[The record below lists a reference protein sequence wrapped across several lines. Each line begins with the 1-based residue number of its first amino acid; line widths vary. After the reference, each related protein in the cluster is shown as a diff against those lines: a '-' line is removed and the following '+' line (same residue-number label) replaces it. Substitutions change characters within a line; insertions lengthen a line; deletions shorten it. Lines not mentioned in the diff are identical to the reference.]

1 MKKLNKVFQGLIII
15 FLIFI
20 LFSFSVSAQNEI
32 ITHFIDVDQ
41 GDAILIE
48 LPNEENMLID
58 AGSNKKGRK
67 VVEYIKKQNITEI
80 NYLIGTH
87 PHADHIGG
95 LDDVIKSFKIGRIY
109 MPQVNHTTKT
119 YEDVLLS
126 IDAKGKKIKAAKKG
140 LIIVEDDELK
150 AQILSPISNDY
161 QDLNNWS
168 VVIKLDYK
176 KISFLFTGDAEEK
189 VENQLIN
196 SEIDLK
202 SQVYKVAHHGSD
214 TSNNSKFLEK
224 VDPQVSVIS
233 VGVDNSYGHP
243 SPAVIKKLTKIDSN
257 IFRTDKQ
264 GTIIISSDGET
275 TIDYNKKPFKI
286 DAKKDSSN
294 QTANIEI
301 INLDKE
307 AEIVKIKNKSS
318 KKIDIS
324 GWMLLSV
331 KGEQKFYFPK
341 GTILNSGE
349 IIKIASGRN
358 AEKISDAI
366 VWTKAYIWN
375 NDGDSAELFNKKGE
389 LITTD

>member
-1 MKKLNKVFQGLIII
+1 MKIWDKIFRGLVII
-15 FLIFI
+15 FLVLI
-20 LFSFSVSAQNEI
+20 LFGFPVSAQNKI
-32 ITHFIDVDQ
+32 ITHFIDVGQ

-58 AGSNKKGRK
+58 AGSNEKGKK
-67 VVEYIKKQNITEI
+67 VVEYIKKQNIREI
-80 NYLIGTH
+80 TYLIGSH

-95 LDDVIKSFKIGRIY
+95 LDDVINSFKIGRIY
-109 MPQVNHTTKT
+109 MPQVNHTTRT
-119 YEDVLLS
+119 YEDVLLA

-150 AQILSPISNDY
+150 AEILSPISDDY

-176 KISFLFTGDAEEK
+176 KISFLFSGDAEEK

-196 SEIDLK
+196 SGLDLK

-214 TSNNSKFLEK
+214 TSNKSKFLEK
-224 VDPQVSVIS
+224 IDPQVSVIS
-233 VGVDNSYGHP
+233 VGIDNNYGHP
-243 SPAVIKKLTKIDSN
+243 SPEVIKKLTKIDSN

-275 TIDYNKKPFKI
+275 TIDYNKKPLKI
-286 DAKKDSSN
+286 DAKKDSSYQN
-294 QTANIEI
+294 ANIEI

-307 AEIVKIKNKSS
+307 GEIVKIKNNSD

-349 IIKIASGRN
+349 IIKIASGRD
-358 AEKISDAI
+358 ADKKSDAI
-366 VWTKAYIWN
+366 IWTKAYIWN